1 MEITYEYQVRN
12 NKTNNVINNDDNE
25 KYYTTAENYIIINT
39 DKWQANTAYKIQ
51 IRYIYQ
57 NQTSEWSTICYVNAI
72 EAPEIS
78 IFISDVQNDEKLFNN
93 SPTLRG
99 TCVFAEGAND
109 WQTQYCFTL
118 FQGNKEIET
127 SGWLTHNN
135 EDQEFDIY
143 NFHISFQVNKKYQ
156 IEYRIKT
163 KSGYE
168 GIDKTSFQYYEPGI
182 NAQNFSFKLTN
193 EFEEGYINIVIN
205 KNIDSDSN
213 NAKHTGSFVLR
224 RTDDSSNFEYWEDYQ
239 VFNFINESKIHI
251 EFKDYLVENGRTYK
265 YSIQTIT
272 NQGMR
277 GPGKTSKPMTAE
289 YEHMFLV
296 SNNRQLKIKFD
307 PKISSFKRQL
317 QETKTETIGSQY
329 PFIRRNGYVNYFTFP
344 IAGLISYHMDEQG
357 LFQNNDSLYSS
368 DERAFECGS
377 EISSTGKRAYQGHT
391 NLTNNNIITERV
403 FREDVE
409 AFLTD
414 GNYKYFKSPTEGI
427 KIVSLMGVSLSPNHT
442 LGRMIS
448 SFSSTANEVMK
459 CSLTNALESNI
470 IYKNDLLLS
479 QNVEGIIQ
487 NIEMSEFKEFAIE
500 NNNTDLISL
509 LEQELNIEKIDYLT
523 NLTITLVSPTS
534 ESGYKIN
541 YNENNEFTISP
552 FVMSYNLDDVIINKI
567 LVSSG
572 IIQVKATIGC
582 LVENIKQEQV
592 DVDLTK
598 YTSGFYQ
605 FSGTVEANTNI
616 FDIINKEKNILTS
629 NLSYLDLQMENGK
642 SFILNGEKIT
652 MGITR
657 QYILEDY
664 VYSLVIPEACQIY
677 TNVVYN
683 GYLNDMESE

>member
-1 MEITYEYQVRN
+1 MKITYEYQVRN
-12 NKTNNVINNDDNE
+12 NKTNNIIDSGQCI
-25 KYYTTAENYIIINT
+25 TAEDYIIINT
-39 DKWQANTAYKIQ
+39 DKWQANIAYKIQ

-78 IFISDVQNDEKLFNN
+78 VFISDVQNDEKLFNN

-163 KSGYE
+163 KTGYE
-168 GIDKTSFQYYEPGI
+168 GIDRTSLQYYEPGI
-182 NAQNFSFKLTN
+182 DAQNFSFKLNN
-193 EFEEGYINIVIN
+193 EFEEGYINIVID
-205 KNIDSDSN
+205 KNMDSDSN
-213 NAKHTGSFVLR
+213 NTKYTGSFVLR

-239 VFNFINESKIHI
+239 IFNFINESNIHI
-251 EFKDYLVENGRTYK
+251 EFKDYLVENGRIYQ

-272 NQGMR
+272 GQGMR
-277 GPGKTSKPMTAE
+277 GPGKTSEKITAE

-296 SNNRQLKIKFD
+296 GDNRQLKIKFD
-307 PKISSFKRQL
+307 PKVSSFKRQL

-344 IAGLISYHMDEQG
+344 IAGLISYHLDEQG
-357 LFQNNDSLYSS
+357 LFQNNDNLYSS
-368 DERAFECGS
+368 DERASGC
-377 EISSTGKRAYQGHT
+377 SSGIPPTGKRAYQGHT
-391 NLTNNNIITERV
+391 NLTNDNIIAERA
-403 FREDVE
+403 FRENVE
-409 AFLTD
+409 AFLTN
-414 GNYKYFKSPTEGI
+414 GNYKYFKSPTEGV
-427 KIVSLMGVSLSPNHT
+427 KIISIMGVSLSPNHT

-448 SFSSTANEVMK
+448 SFSSTANEVIE

-470 IYKNDLLLS
+470 IYKNNLLLS

-500 NNNTDLISL
+500 NDDTDLISL

-523 NLTITLVSPTS
+523 NLTITLVSQIS

-541 YNENNEFTISP
+541 YNEGNEFIISP
-552 FVMSYNLDDVIINKI
+552 FVMSYNLDDVIVNEI

-572 IIQVKATIGC
+572 VIQVKATIGC
-582 LVENIKQEQV
+582 LIENIKQEQV
-592 DVDLTK
+592 NIDLTK
-598 YTSGFYQ
+598 YTSSFYQ

-616 FDIINKEKNILTS
+616 FDIIDKEKNILTS

-642 SFILNGEKIT
+642 SFILNGEEMT

-664 VYSLVIPEACQIY
+664 IYSLVIPEACQIY
-677 TNVVYN
+677 ANVVYN
-683 GYLNDMESE
+683 GYLNDTESE